1 VNPVT
6 NGNCSS
12 TGGHLDPYG
21 NGGTGCDLTK
31 TASCEA
37 GDLSGKH
44 GKINGT
50 TFSAK

>member
-1 VNPVT
+1 VT

-12 TGGHLDPYG
+12 TGGHLDTYG
-21 NGGTGCDLTK
+21 NGGTGCDLSNP
-31 TASCEA
+31 ASCEV

-44 GKINGT
+44 GKINET